1 MNKENYT
8 DEEFLEEV
16 EQATKIPM
24 DQYYGWFVKEL
35 ARRYLEE
42 RKQRADNPGVFDK
55 APEWAIGSCV
65 RFISDIDSFGNKK
78 TCDDVYY
85 RRTLPKTKAR
95 EIAEKCVAKWDR
107 CDPDYHGMSR
117 ADTIEQ
123 AILEYEKQTK
133 GE

>member
-16 EQATKIPM
+16 EQASKIPM

-35 ARRYLEE
+35 AQRYLSE
-42 RKQRADNPGVFDK
+42 RKKRADNPGVWDGSPEYAGCVLITYKKDSKDK
-55 APEWAIGSCV
+55 GCIWS
-65 RFISDIDSFGNKK
+65 K
-78 TCDDVYY
+78 YY
-85 RRTLPKTKAR
+85 ERTLPKTKAR
-95 EIAEKCVAKWDR
+95 EIAEKAVNDGNGFHAMIN
-107 CDPDYHGMSR
+107 GVR
-117 ADTIEQ
+117 AVDVIEQ